1 MNNENQINSHRYP
14 TDPLESLRNTI
25 VFGAKD
31 WSEHKR
37 DAWIYGIVVGWN
49 DESLSELSKK
59 YRWSEEH
66 AQRLK
71 QLNQAFKRL
80 QQTKGK

>member
-1 MNNENQINSHRYP
+1 MNNENQINSHRYS

-49 DESLSELSKK
+49 DESLSELSIK

-66 AQRLK
+66 VQRLK

-80 QQTKGK
+80 QQTK